1 MAKKT
6 INFNKMNEKSFAF
19 INEFAKSRIEIA
31 KEDVRH
37 AVVLKSLKAKLKKIQ
52 ENRQIDINAGIP
64 VDDVVAKFP
73 TIEVEKEIKL
83 EEQKHNDIVTPLR
96 NSLTATYVFI
106 TEDTYDA
113 YVKKINQGKRGDF
126 LDAISQFLANVGIES
141 VSQSALCSISEQISD
156 RLGAKISTS
165 KKLLK
170 DGKFSCELQKSQFNK
185 LFMSVI
191 CDILIQN
198 KVISLD
204 NEEQITA

>member
-113 YVKKINQGKRGDF
+113 YVKKINEGKRGDF
-126 LDAISQFLANVGIES
+126 LSAISQFLVNVGIES

-156 RLGAKISTS
+156 RIGAKNSTS

-170 DGKFSCELQKSQFNK
+170 DGKFSCELSKSQFNK